1 MTRQYTFLIA
11 GGGTGG
17 HVIPA
22 LAVAREL
29 RRRGHQAVFIGTRQ
43 GMEARLVPAA
53 GFAMEWVEIGGL
65 KGVGAWRRIRTM
77 FELPA
82 GIAKVCRLIGRL
94 RPSAVFS
101 MGGFV
106 AGPVV
111 LAALL
116 RRLPLVVM
124 EPNAVPGFTNRW
136 IARAV
141 ARALISFPQTSRY
154 FPAGRTELTGLPVR
168 AEFSDMPAKP
178 RGDRLTV
185 LITGGSR
192 GSRTLNRAAKESW
205 ALFQSAGAAV
215 RIVHQ
220 TGAAGYAA
228 TKAAFAAT
236 GLEGE
241 VVDFIDDMPAAFRSA
256 DLIVCRSGAG
266 AVSELAAAG
275 KPSVLVPFPFATD
288 QHQLRNAEALAA
300 VGAAH
305 LVLDRDMNGQKL
317 FEEVMA
323 LSGTDGA
330 LETMGRAA
338 RSFARPGAAGRAAD
352 ILESLA
358 SGRGN
363 PGRIPHFN

>member
-1 MTRQYTFLIA
+1 MMERYTFLIA

-29 RRRGHQAVFIGTRQ
+29 RQRGHQAVFIGTRQ
-43 GMEARLVPAA
+43 GMEARLVPQA
-53 GFAMEWVEIGGL
+53 GFGMEWVEIGGL
-65 KGVGAWRRIRTM
+65 KSVGVWRRLRTL
-77 FELPA
+77 FQLPA
-82 GIAKVCRLIGRL
+82 GIAKVFWLIGRY
-94 RPSAVFS
+94 RACAVFS

-141 ARALISFPQTSRY
+141 ARALISFPETSRY
-154 FPAGRTELTGLPVR
+154 FPKGRTEVTGLPVR
-168 AEFSDMPAKP
+168 PEFSAMPAKP
-178 RGDRLTV
+178 RGDVLTV
-185 LITGGSR
+185 LVTGGSR

-205 ALFQSAGAAV
+205 TLFESAGAAV
-215 RIVHQ
+215 RFVHQ
-220 TGAAGYAA
+220 TGAADYAA
-228 TKAAFAAT
+228 TRAAFAAS

-241 VVDFIDDMPAAFRSA
+241 VVDFIEDMPAAFRGA
-256 DLIVCRSGAG
+256 DLVICRSGAG

-275 KPSVLVPFPFATD
+275 KPSILVPFPFATD
-288 QHQLRNAEALAA
+288 QHQLRNAEALASA
-300 VGAAH
+300 GAAR
-305 LVLDRDMNGQKL
+305 LVPDCEMNGQRL

-323 LSGTDGA
+323 LAGTDGA
-330 LETMGRAA
+330 LETMGRAV
-338 RSFARPGAAGRAAD
+338 RSFARSGAAERAAD

-358 SGRGN
+358 SRRAN
-363 PGRIPHFN
+363 PGWIPHFN